1 MSLMEQLL
9 LCLNALLL
17 QPIRIRSFVFFFQHF
32 QISRIVKL
40 CTFFTSHIFKGLLGN
55 YLQSKSEVFPS
66 KPKSNSN
73 IIANESAVEKKT
85 GPAGFVIGWKMGN
98 RDCE

>member
-9 LCLNALLL
+9 FCLNALLL
-17 QPIRIRSFVFFFQHF
+17 QPIRIRSCFFFQHF
-32 QISRIVKL
+32 QISRIVQL
-40 CTFFTSHIFKGLLGN
+40 CTFFTSHIFKGLFGN

-66 KPKSNSN
+66 KPESNSN
-73 IIANESAVEKKT
+73 IIANESVVEKKT
-85 GPAGFVIGWKMGN
+85 GPAGFVTGWKMGN